1 MNTATPGRLLQRF
14 LRCQTPRET
23 YDFLKVNPA
32 ILTGESVVALR
43 GMQDAAAQGGH
54 DDAARLIDRYRG
66 RLERC
71 VALGLDPAFCAAG
84 LSWLCLPDQ
93 ALRAIADAVVDR
105 LAAFQ
110 ETGNVSDL
118 DQAIE
123 ADAPIAR
130 HPGFRRVPGA
140 LRAAVDFDAG
150 VLFRMRYD
158 ARHDPGDL
166 GHATARWQQALD
178 AIGVPGAPGPAAAG
192 FARYLSRYLVAQAD
206 WVSHTGNLAPLDE
219 SIRRAEDAVRRVPL
233 ADVPDGPRVW
243 LGLSRVS
250 RERAQRTGDLA
261 DIERGV
267 SAAETGLRLWPPDD
281 EDGQASARQILG
293 NALQDRYA
301 KTGRLADLNDAYE
314 AFSAAVS
321 STPEDAE
328 PAELAPRL
336 TSLANA
342 LRDRFARTGDA
353 GDLNAAIEARRKV
366 LAITPASDPQH
377 WQWNHNLGTN
387 LRERYLLTQH
397 AADIEESVA
406 SYETALTEVAQ
417 YSSDMR
423 WIVVTGLAAALRTR
437 FVFRHQRSDLERAIT
452 LYEAQLAELGPGLPA
467 RDGCRV
473 NLANALWD
481 RSRTF
486 GTKDDARRAMDLYL
500 AVLASPLATP
510 EFAIRTAGNLIDV
523 ATELQAWPEVAQASL
538 AGLAAIDR
546 LVQIQ
551 LTREQKET
559 WLRNAKKLS
568 SSAAFALT
576 QMGRQEE
583 ALVALETGRAR
594 LLSETFNTERTVADP
609 VLAAHSA
616 AEIAEAVT
624 GAPLVYVTAAEAGG
638 LALIVS
644 GPPRAIRSVWLPQ
657 LTDEELRDRILRY
670 LETLGNGSLGTE
682 LVVLDDL
689 GRWLW
694 EAVADPILA
703 ELGRPPE
710 IVLIP
715 AGMLTLLPLHAAW
728 RPDDRAPAGRVYLVD
743 ECAVT
748 YAANARAR
756 RTAVDRASRTKTAS
770 FLVVEDPRPTSAT
783 PLDHAGPEADA
794 VLAGV
799 PGQRLRH
806 EEATKARVRAAL
818 REHSVLHFACHGSA
832 SPAAPL
838 QSRLI
843 LAHDE
848 PLTLGEL
855 MTDRLGQA
863 RLAVLSA
870 CETAMVGSELMDEVV
885 NFPTGMLQAGV
896 AACIG
901 SLWEVPDTSTALLMR
916 RFYELWRGGGIGP
929 GEALRGAQRWLRDVS
944 NEELIATG
952 YAPAQQASSRPA
964 LVQDF
969 WLKACPYYHP
979 FYWAAFTFYGA

>member
-1 MNTATPGRLLQRF
+1 VPD
-14 LRCQTPRET
+14 E
-23 YDFLKVNPA
+23 
-32 ILTGESVVALR
+32 VV
-43 GMQDAAAQGGH
+43 GH
-54 DDAARLIDRYRG
+54 
-66 RLERC
+66 
-71 VALGLDPAFCAAG
+71 G
-84 LSWLCLPDQ
+84 LSRLVPDSAADVATLPCC
-93 ALRAIADAVVDR
+93 AS
-105 LAAFQ
+105 
-110 ETGNVSDL
+110 T
-118 DQAIE
+118 
-123 ADAPIAR
+123 
-130 HPGFRRVPGA
+130 
-140 LRAAVDFDAG
+140 
-150 VLFRMRYD
+150 
-158 ARHDPGDL
+158 
-166 GHATARWQQALD
+166 TA
-178 AIGVPGAPGPAAAG
+178 
-192 FARYLSRYLVAQAD
+192 
-206 WVSHTGNLAPLDE
+206 
-219 SIRRAEDAVRRVPL
+219 AEDADP
-233 ADVPDGPRVW
+233 AD
-243 LGLSRVS
+243 
-250 RERAQRTGDLA
+250 
-261 DIERGV
+261 
-267 SAAETGLRLWPPDD
+267 
-281 EDGQASARQILG
+281 
-293 NALQDRYA
+293 
-301 KTGRLADLNDAYE
+301 
-314 AFSAAVS
+314 
-321 STPEDAE
+321 
-328 PAELAPRL
+328 LAPRL
-336 TSLANA
+336 AGLANA
-342 LRDRFARTGDA
+342 LRDRFARSGEA
-353 GDLNAAIEARRKV
+353 GDLDAAIEARRKV
-366 LAITPASDPQH
+366 LAITPAGDPH
-377 WQWNHNLGTN
+377 RWQEEANLGTN
-387 LRERYLLTQH
+387 LRERYLLIQH

-406 SYETALTEVAQ
+406 SYETALREVGRH
-417 YSSDMR
+417 SPDRR
-423 WIVVTGLAAALRTR
+423 WAVVTGLSAALRTR
-437 FVFRHQRSDLERAIT
+437 FVFRHQRADIERAIA

-467 RDGCRV
+467 RDGCLV

-486 GTKDDARRAMDLYL
+486 GTKDDARRAMGLYQ
-500 AVLASPLATP
+500 AVLGSPLATP
-510 EFAIRTAGNLIDV
+510 EFAIRTAGNLIVV

-546 LVQIQ
+546 LLQIQ
-551 LTREQKET
+551 LTREHKET
-559 WLRNAKKLS
+559 WLRNAEKLS

-576 QMGRQEE
+576 RMGRQEE

-594 LLSETFNTERTVADP
+594 LLSETFKTERTGLTAHEPAGQPTVADLSP
-609 VLAAHSA
+609 AAPSA
-616 AEIAEAVT
+616 DEITAAAA

-670 LETLGNGSLGTE
+670 LEMLWNGSLGTE